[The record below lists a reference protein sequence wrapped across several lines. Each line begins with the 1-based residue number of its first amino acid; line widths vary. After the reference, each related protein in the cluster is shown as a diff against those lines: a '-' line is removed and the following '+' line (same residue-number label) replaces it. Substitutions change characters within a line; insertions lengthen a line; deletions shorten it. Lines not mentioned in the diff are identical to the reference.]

1 MSGIN
6 IIVSTLTILFKQLNK
21 IIMQKIKYYLMR
33 HAEYYDKDNQFIT
46 YKGVTDLKK
55 SVDTLGQD
63 LLIDFIGDIWETQ
76 RVRIIHSSLPRAVH
90 TALLVKEIL
99 YNISIVARL
108 KPDSNLN
115 SDRLCLT
122 KEYVETLRVNDFD
135 FKVITDKEERGK
147 HKYAY
152 VLGKNKMETKNLKK
166 LFESRNKTYQY
177 PKERGK

>member
-1 MSGIN
+1 
-6 IIVSTLTILFKQLNK
+6 
-21 IIMQKIKYYLMR
+21 MQKIKYYLMR

-122 KEYVETLRVNDFD
+122 KEYVENIIAQCDRDNEICIFITHEPDIDFFCQQRLQNSEFISLNVEFNTED
-135 FKVITDKEERGK
+135 S
-147 HKYAY
+147 
-152 VLGKNKMETKNLKK
+152 NLKNNNGTDE
-166 LFESRNKTYQY
+166 LPF
-177 PKERGK
+177 